1 MSGESFLRTVSCGD
15 VQGTDSTIPS
25 VCEFLFETT
34 GGEKVYREENSVFV
48 TFPKNR
54 RTLTTSWLNGGFRED
69 LHCIF
74 NHKIP
79 DTALG
84 SHELEGGSVEEYLRI
99 ISRGMGLDPERT
111 SGLLTGASMKN
122 VTITTRSFR
131 GLEVTAV
138 ITGGIEVNGGRAGD
152 PASYYQEDSRYE
164 PIGGTINIILL
175 IGASLPEF
183 AMTRVLMTVTEAKSV
198 VLQQL
203 MASSRYSDGIATGSG
218 TDMIAV
224 VADGSSPLELTDAGK
239 HSKLGELT
247 GTVVIEGLQKALSLQ
262 SELTPLSQRDMMVR
276 LERFGV
282 DEARY
287 WKVASGIPG
296 ENKKARFIND
306 LRTIS
311 HNPVLVS
318 CVASV
323 LHIVDEVKWGLIPEN
338 SGKKAAIAMM
348 RELPQLLGATE
359 ELPVEYLEYI
369 FNEKESILDTWVL
382 ITAWMVKN
390 GNCNVLKGLSERY

>member
-1 MSGESFLRTVSCGD
+1 MNGESFSRTGYSGDETDIEDNVS
-15 VQGTDSTIPS
+15 SIS
-25 VCEFLFETT
+25 ELLFETT
-34 GGEKVYREENSVFV
+34 GGEKVYREENTVIV
-48 TFPKNR
+48 TFPDKR

-69 LHCIF
+69 LQSVF
-74 NHKIP
+74 NHKVP
-79 DTALG
+79 DKALG

-99 ISRGMGLDPERT
+99 LSGNMGIDPEKT

-122 VTITTRSFR
+122 VTITTRAFR

-152 PASYYQEDSRYE
+152 PASYYQEDSRFE
-164 PIGGTINIILL
+164 MIGGTINMLIL

-183 AMTRVLMTVTEAKSV
+183 AMTRVLMTATEAKSV

-203 MASSRYSDGIATGSG
+203 MASSKYSQGIATGSG

-224 VADGSSPLELTDAGK
+224 VADGCGPLELTDAGK
-239 HSKLGELT
+239 HSKLGELI
-247 GTVVIEGLQKALSLQ
+247 GIVVIEGLQKALALQ
-262 SELTPLSQRDMMVR
+262 SELTPLSRRDMMVR

-282 DEARY
+282 DEAKY
-287 WKVASGIPG
+287 WKVASAIPG
-296 ENKKARFIND
+296 ENKKNRFIND

-311 HNPVLVS
+311 RNPILVS

-323 LHIVDEVKWGLIPEN
+323 LHIIDEVNWGLIPEN

-348 RELPQLLGATE
+348 RELPDLLGATQ
-359 ELPVEYLEYI
+359 ELPVEYV
-369 FNEKESILDTWVL
+369 FSEKESILDTWIL
-382 ITAWMVKN
+382 TTSWLVKN
-390 GNCNVLKGLSERY
+390 GNCKVLKGLSKAY